1 MPDGHLLDNLMHF
14 GRVLR
19 TAGLPVGT
27 GRLLE
32 AVRAVEAVGITDR
45 DAFYHALVA
54 TLTTRREQ
62 RDVFDQAFHLFW
74 RNPKLREK
82 MMQLMLPNLSSDIDA
97 PGETAPM
104 TRAQEAFAAGQQP
117 PSETEAREDIE
128 LDASLTWSDRELLQ
142 AKDFEAM
149 SIAELAAAK
158 AAIKRMRLV
167 FPDIRTRRMVPDK
180 RGSRPD
186 GRMTLRLAARRGGD
200 SIDLR
205 FRSPGHRAPP
215 IVILCD
221 ISGSMERYAR
231 VLLHFVHGLTSD
243 RDRVHSFLFGT
254 RLTNITRSLRHRDV
268 DVAVAAAAASV
279 QDWSGGTRIGRC
291 LHDFNRLWARRVLG
305 VGATVLFISDGL
317 DRDAGA
323 DLGPEVERIAKSAR
337 RLIWLNPLLRFE
349 GFEPKSL
356 GIRAILPHV
365 DEFRPVHN
373 LNSLT
378 DLARALASPYD
389 RASMGK
395 AA

>member
-1 MPDGHLLDNLMHF
+1 MAKGHLLDNLMHF

-54 TLTTRREQ
+54 TLTTRHEQ
-62 RDVFDQAFHLFW
+62 REVFDQAFHLFW
-74 RNPKLREK
+74 RNPKLRER
-82 MMQLMLPNLSSDIDA
+82 MMQLMLPNLRSDADMA
-97 PGETAPM
+97 ETAPM
-104 TRAQEAFAAGQQP
+104 TRAQEAFSAGQQP
-117 PSETEAREDIE
+117 PPLDQTEKDDIE

-158 AAIKRMRLV
+158 TAIKRMRLV
-167 FPDIRTRRMVPDK
+167 FPDIRTRRMTPDPHG
-180 RGSRPD
+180 RRPD

-221 ISGSMERYAR
+221 ISGSMDRYAR
-231 VLLHFVHGLTSD
+231 ILLHFVHGLTSD

-254 RLTNITRSLRHRDV
+254 RLTNITRALRHRDV
-268 DVAVAAAAASV
+268 DLAVATAAASV

-291 LHDFNRLWARRVLG
+291 LHDFNRYWARRVLG
-305 VGATVLFISDGL
+305 TGATVLFISDGL

-378 DLARALASPYD
+378 DLARALATPSNRLPL
-389 RASMGK
+389 GK
-395 AA
+395 TS

>member
-1 MPDGHLLDNLMHF
+1 MHF

-62 RDVFDQAFHLFW
+62 REVFDQAFHLFW
-74 RNPKLREK
+74 RNPKLRER
-82 MMQLMLPNLSSDIDA
+82 MMQLMLPNLSSDADLA
-97 PGETAPM
+97 ESAPM
-104 TRAQEAFAAGQQP
+104 TRAQEAFSAGSQP
-117 PSETEAREDIE
+117 PGEAVE

-158 AAIKRMRLV
+158 SAIARMRLA
-167 FPDIRTRRMVPDK
+167 FPDIRTRRMVPDP
-180 RGSRPD
+180 RGRRPD
-186 GRMTLRLAARRGGD
+186 GRMTLKLAARRGGD

-221 ISGSMERYAR
+221 ISGSMDRYAR
-231 VLLHFVHGLTSD
+231 ILLHFVHGLTSD

-254 RLTNITRSLRHRDV
+254 RLTNITRALRHRDV
-268 DVAVAAAAASV
+268 DLAVAAAAASV

-305 VGATVLFISDGL
+305 TGATVLFISDGL

-323 DLGPEVERIAKSAR
+323 DLGPEVERIAKSAH

-378 DLARALASPYD
+378 DLARALASPYN
-389 RASMGK
+389 RAPLGK